1 MTKDMKLVIV
11 EYPKQYLSELPLVKI
26 NPTVERY
33 SVVQSR
39 LQQSD
44 KSYPLYT
51 TVASA
56 INDDTPILLCSK
68 KNEEG
73 TIEECYVELS
83 TFLLV
88 ELQSQQM
95 KKAQTII
102 AELVQKYNA
111 IENAINNGQLTRT
124 QSSGL
129 DITLYIADG
138 TIVLSREEYSNMNNY
153 RHSAY
158 EQLAGCIEDYTYVF
172 SVPVGDYNNIDEDI
186 QQQLS
191 EKYDIQLNER
201 KQKYEFYKRE
211 FDIEYY

>member
-11 EYPKQYLSELPLVKI
+11 EYPKLYLSELPLVKI

-39 LQQSD
+39 LQQSG

-51 TVASA
+51 TAASA

-68 KNEEG
+68 KSDDI
-73 TIEECYVELS
+73 IEECYVELS
-83 TFLLV
+83 TFLQV

-95 KKAQTII
+95 KKVQTVI
-102 AELVQKYNA
+102 AELVQKYDA
-111 IENAINNGQLTRT
+111 IESAINNGQLTRT
-124 QSSGL
+124 QSSGRG
-129 DITLYIADG
+129 ITLYITDG
-138 TIVLSREEYSNMNNY
+138 TIMLSREEYSNMNNY
-153 RHSAY
+153 RHSTY

-172 SVPVGDYNNIDEDI
+172 SVPVDDYDNIDEDI
-186 QQQLS
+186 RQQLS
-191 EKYDIQLNER
+191 EKYDIQVNER
-201 KQKYEFYKRE
+201 KQKYEFYKKE

>member
-44 KSYPLYT
+44 KSYLLYT
-51 TVASA
+51 TAASA

-73 TIEECYVELS
+73 TMEECYVELS
-83 TFLLV
+83 TFLQV

-95 KKAQTII
+95 KKAQTVI

-111 IENAINNGQLTRT
+111 IENAIGNGQLTRT
-124 QSSGL
+124 QSSGE
-129 DITLYIADG
+129 DITLYIAGG
-138 TIVLSREEYSNMNNY
+138 TIVLSRKEYSNMNNY
-153 RHSAY
+153 RHSTY

-172 SVPVGDYNNIDEDI
+172 SVLVGDYNNIDEDI

-191 EKYDIQLNER
+191 EKYDIQLNKR

>member
-1 MTKDMKLVIV
+1 MIKDMKLVIV

-51 TVASA
+51 TMAST

-68 KNEEG
+68 KSEEG
-73 TIEECYVELS
+73 TIEECYAELS
-83 TFLLV
+83 TFLQV

-95 KKAQTII
+95 KKARAVI

-111 IENAINNGQLTRT
+111 IENAIGNGQLNRA
-124 QSSGL
+124 QSSGR
-129 DITLYIADG
+129 DITLYIAGG
-138 TIVLSREEYSNMNNY
+138 TIVLSREEYNSMNNY

-172 SVPVGDYNNIDEDI
+172 SVSVDDYNNIDEDI
-186 QQQLS
+186 RQQLS

>member
-51 TVASA
+51 VSA
-56 INDDTPILLCSK
+56 TSINDDTSILQISK
-68 KNEEG
+68 KTDNEV
-73 TIEECYVELS
+73 IEECYIELS

-88 ELQSQQM
+88 ELQNQQM
-95 KKAQTII
+95 KKAQDAI
-102 AELVQKYNA
+102 AELVKKYDVIEQA
-111 IENAINNGQLTRT
+111 IADGQLTNTR
-124 QSSGL
+124 SDGR
-129 DITLYIADG
+129 DIIISIADS
-138 TIVLSREEYSNMNNY
+138 TIKLSREEYKSMSNY
-153 RHSAY
+153 RHSVY

-172 SVPVGDYNNIDEDI
+172 SVPAGDYNNIDEDI
-186 QQQLS
+186 RQQLS

>member
-11 EYPKQYLSELPLVKI
+11 EYPKQYLSELSLVKI

-51 TVASA
+51 TTASA

-68 KNEEG
+68 KSDD

-83 TFLLV
+83 TFLQV

-95 KKAQTII
+95 KKAQTVI

-111 IENAINNGQLTRT
+111 IENAIGNGQLTRT
-124 QSSGL
+124 QSSGR
-129 DITLYIADG
+129 DITLYIAGG
-138 TIVLSREEYSNMNNY
+138 TVVLSREEYNSMNNY
-153 RHSAY
+153 RHLAY

-186 QQQLS
+186 RQQLS

-201 KQKYEFYKRE
+201 KQKYEFYKKE
-211 FDIEYY
+211 FNIEYY

>member
-1 MTKDMKLVIV
+1 MKLVIV

-26 NPTVERY
+26 NPTVECY

-51 TVASA
+51 TMAST

-68 KNEEG
+68 KSDDI
-73 TIEECYVELS
+73 IEECYVELS
-83 TFLLV
+83 TFLQV

-95 KKAQTII
+95 KKVQTVI

-111 IENAINNGQLTRT
+111 IESAIGNGQLTNTR
-124 QSSGL
+124 SDGR
-129 DITLYIADG
+129 DIIISIANG
-138 TIVLSREEYSNMNNY
+138 TITLSREEYKSMSNY
-153 RHSAY
+153 RHSVY

-172 SVPVGDYNNIDEDI
+172 SVPVDDYNNIDEDI
-186 QQQLS
+186 RQQLS